1 MEMFQKYCIN
11 PMDVPIIARGEEEI
25 VFVGFKGRTEAIRA
39 LQTVGEQNEDFPELQ
54 VAPASRV

>member
-1 MEMFQKYCIN
+1 MFQQYCIN
-11 PMDVPIIARGEEEI
+11 PVEGPIITRGEEEI